1 MLYSFPP
8 TRGSSSPWGPIQ
20 TVAPLGPDVVSVT
33 TASHGGLRVSLTA
46 LSRLP
51 EAIRQTAFSRDGWF
65 EEDCD
70 WALPYLALG
79 LDAFETDAARA
90 AEVRA
95 AAVRTVQRFHPQ
107 HAASLGVCGAAE
119 GRSNG

>member
-1 MLYSFPP
+1 
-8 TRGSSSPWGPIQ
+8 
-20 TVAPLGPDVVSVT
+20 LGPDVVSVT

-51 EAIRQTAFSRDGWF
+51 EAIRETAFSGNGWF

-79 LDAFETDAARA
+79 LDAFEANAARA
-90 AEVRA
+90 AEVHQ
-95 AAVRTVQRFHPQ
+95 AAVRTVQQYHPQ
-107 HAASLGVCGAAE
+107 HATLLGVGADAAAPRH
-119 GRSNG
+119 G